1 MSTIKHPEEGL
12 FICQALTRSCGGQ
25 EKSNKMPKN
34 IGKLASKMVFMNH
47 AKYALLG
54 LWLIGGF
61 LYPAPAG
68 ITLADF
74 EVKLPANAVST
85 PQTALISA
93 PGIKLAQLEI
103 KKVYITAYSSTPEE
117 TDDTP
122 FITAS
127 GRGVRDGI
135 VASNFLAIG
144 TKIRIPAIFGDKVF
158 VVEDR
163 MHPRMTNV
171 VDVWMPTK
179 DKAKKFGRNYAE
191 IEILEEI

>member
-1 MSTIKHPEEGL
+1 
-12 FICQALTRSCGGQ
+12 
-25 EKSNKMPKN
+25 MPKN
-34 IGKLASKMVFMNH
+34 IANPYTYTVGVRVKTALKKVFVFLCRYGVIHLNE
-47 AKYALLG
+47 AKYAV
-54 LWLIGGF
+54 IGASLFVGF
-61 LYPAPAG
+61 IYPLPAG

-74 EVKLPANAVST
+74 EAESPVNAFST
-85 PQTALISA
+85 PQTALVSVPGVNPA
-93 PGIKLAQLEI
+93 PAAV

-127 GRGVRDGI
+127 GKMVRDGI
-135 VASNFLAIG
+135 VASNFLAMG

-179 DKAKKFGRNYAE
+179 DQAKQFGRTYAE
-191 IEILEEI
+191 IEILGEI